1 MTKKQIQNFLV
12 AFTTDRMTEYMIED
26 YNVTLSDAL
35 KFIYNSETYA
45 KLSQTENG
53 LYSQS
58 PAYVYELLEKEYL
71 PHHNATEPNHHI

>member
-45 KLSQTENG
+45 KLSQTENE

-71 PHHNATEPNHHI
+71 PHHNESQPNHHI